1 MKKNKKEIKKIN
13 DETKKLVVALTQ
25 KIKEQGKIQFG
36 GNFEEDN
43 GLFKTKVKFNAKSM
57 SKYQYSQLFALYDF
71 MKENPKLSEADV
83 RRLLRSKP
91 IRFAFLNKCDTE
103 VEDFLGDLKD
113 HGPVYVATYIES
125 HNGGLEK
132 WAKRHL

>member
-1 MKKNKKEIKKIN
+1 
-13 DETKKLVVALTQ
+13 
-25 KIKEQGKIQFG
+25 
-36 GNFEEDN
+36 
-43 GLFKTKVKFNAKSM
+43 
-57 SKYQYSQLFALYDF
+57 
-71 MKENPKLSEADV
+71 
-83 RRLLRSKP
+83 LLRSKP

>member
-1 MKKNKKEIKKIN
+1 MKKNKKIIKADDTN
-13 DETKKLVVALTQ
+13 KKLVVALT
-25 KIKEQGKIQFG
+25 GKIEEHKKKQIG
-36 GNFEEDN
+36 GNFEKE
-43 GLFKTKVKFNAKSM
+43 GMFYKTKVTFNAKSM
-57 SKYQYSQLFALYDF
+57 NKYQYSQLFALYDF
-71 MKENPKLSEADV
+71 MKENPNLSEADV

-91 IRFAFLNKCDTE
+91 IKFAFLNKCDTE